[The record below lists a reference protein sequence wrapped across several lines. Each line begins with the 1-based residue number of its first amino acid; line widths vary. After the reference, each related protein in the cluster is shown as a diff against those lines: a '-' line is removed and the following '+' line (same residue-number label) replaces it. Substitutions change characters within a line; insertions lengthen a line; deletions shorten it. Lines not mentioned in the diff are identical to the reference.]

1 MTNRPG
7 VAVCRTAF
15 VLFLATGSSSFG
27 QFIQGGIRGGVP
39 LTDNFDAIA
48 APFNCC
54 SGIRSFTSTTN
65 RYTVGPTVEVAL
77 PFKLSLELDA
87 LYKRYHYRE
96 TTFGVDTQARTKTTS
111 NSWEFPLLLKY
122 KLPPRLLRPFV
133 DTGLSLHHVGGVKE
147 ASAFIVFPS
156 TQFFSSSYS
165 SPLLVHSFNTGFV
178 IGGGGE
184 IRAPFVHISPEIRYT
199 RWVNENFRSPDHNLT
214 SSRNQVE
221 FLVGL
226 TFGELAR

>member
-1 MTNRPG
+1 M
-7 VAVCRTAF
+7 CRIAF
-15 VLFLATGSSSFG
+15 VLFLAAGSSLFG
-27 QFIQGGIRGGVP
+27 QFIEGGIRGGIP

-122 KLPPRLLRPFV
+122 KISTPLLRPFV

-147 ASAFIVFPS
+147 ATAFIVFPS
-156 TQFFSSSYS
+156 AQFFSSSYS

-184 IRAPFVHISPEIRYT
+184 IRAPLVHISPEIRYT
-199 RWVNENFRSPDHNLT
+199 RWGNENFRSPDHNLT

-226 TFGELAR
+226 TFGDLAR

>member
-1 MTNRPG
+1 MMNRTG
-7 VAVCRTAF
+7 IAVCRIAF
-15 VLFLATGSSSFG
+15 VLFLAAGSSSYA
-27 QFIQGGIRGGVP
+27 QLIQGGVKGGVP
-39 LTDNFDAIA
+39 LTDNFNAIV

-87 LYKRYHYRE
+87 LYKRYTYRE
-96 TTFGVDTQARTKTTS
+96 TTFGIDTQGRTKTTS

-122 KLPPRLLRPFV
+122 KLSTPLLRPFV

-147 ASAFIVFPS
+147 ANALIVFPS

-165 SPLLVHSFNTGFV
+165 SPLLVHSFNAGFV

-199 RWVNENFRSPDHNLT
+199 RWGNENFRSPDHNLT
-214 SSRNQVE
+214 SSENQVE

-226 TFGELAR
+226 TLRGLAR